1 MTSHLQSTKQLL
13 RNTLKEELRHVL
25 YMILKV
31 KKLNLKLLLAKR
43 KRAIEGRLNKT
54 KQVRIST
61 MKKMQKKEN
70 LNVALICQSDQNLSI
85 NQL

>member
-1 MTSHLQSTKQLL
+1 MTSLLKSIKQLL

-31 KKLNLKLLLAKR
+31 KMLNLKLLLAKR
-43 KRAIEGRLNKT
+43 KRATEERPNKT
-54 KQVRIST
+54 KQVQTLT
-61 MKKMQKKEN
+61 MRKMQKKEN
-70 LNVALICQSDQNLSI
+70 LKKVQICQSDQNLSI

>member
-1 MTSHLQSTKQLL
+1 MTSHLQNTKQLL

-54 KQVRIST
+54 KQVHHILLLATTIIYRV
-61 MKKMQKKEN
+61 
-70 LNVALICQSDQNLSI
+70 VAVLDRRHNFHLRP
-85 NQL
+85 

>member
-1 MTSHLQSTKQLL
+1 MTSLLKSIKQLL

-43 KRAIEGRLNKT
+43 KRAIEGKLNKT
-54 KQVRIST
+54 KQVRTST
-61 MKKMQKKEN
+61 MRKMQKKEN
-70 LNVALICQSDQNLSI
+70 LKKVQICQSDQNPSI
-85 NQL
+85 NRL

>member
-1 MTSHLQSTKQLL
+1 MTSLLKSIKQLL

-31 KKLNLKLLLAKR
+31 KMLNLKLRLAKR
-43 KRAIEGRLNKT
+43 KRATEERPNKT
-54 KQVRIST
+54 KQVRTST
-61 MKKMQKKEN
+61 MRKMQKKEN
-70 LNVALICQSDQNLSI
+70 LKKVQICQSDQNLSI

>member
-1 MTSHLQSTKQLL
+1 MTSLLKSIKQLL

-31 KKLNLKLLLAKR
+31 KMLNLKLRLAKR
-43 KRAIEGRLNKT
+43 KRVTEERPSKT
-54 KQVRIST
+54 KQVQTLT
-61 MKKMQKKEN
+61 MRKMQKKEN
-70 LNVALICQSDQNLSI
+70 LKKVQICQSDQNLSI

>member
-1 MTSHLQSTKQLL
+1 MTSLLKSIKQLL

-31 KKLNLKLLLAKR
+31 KMLNLKLRLAKR
-43 KRAIEGRLNKT
+43 KRATEERPNKT
-54 KQVRIST
+54 KQVQTLT
-61 MKKMQKKEN
+61 MRKMQKKEN
-70 LNVALICQSDQNLSI
+70 LKKVQICQSDQNLSI

>member
-1 MTSHLQSTKQLL
+1 MTSLLKSIKQLL

-31 KKLNLKLLLAKR
+31 KMLNLKLRLAKR
-43 KRAIEGRLNKT
+43 KRATEERPNKT
-54 KQVRIST
+54 KQVRTLT
-61 MKKMQKKEN
+61 MRKMQKKEN
-70 LNVALICQSDQNLSI
+70 LKKVQICQSDQNLSI